1 MIEQIFW
8 KYIEYKIKKKTFSK
22 NKKNKPFK
30 FVTIDINFIFAP
42 AIKLKGYRWTLITN
56 RNQ

>member
-1 MIEQIFW
+1 MIEQFFW

-42 AIKLKGYRWTLITN
+42 AIKLKAYH
-56 RNQ
+56 